1 MIPKTK
7 KGEGG
12 VIKNCQLNN
21 LCLAICLLPEMDSGN
36 MTVDM
41 GVMIEGVA
49 TAVVNQSHKR
59 IRSTD
64 DMQMK
69 TTAVLAEQRTP
80 IRYLVCHSA
89 KSSCS
94 NLHLLAAKSHP
105 FSLKS
110 TVLIGLISVR

>member
-1 MIPKTK
+1 
-7 KGEGG
+7 
-12 VIKNCQLNN
+12 
-21 LCLAICLLPEMDSGN
+21 

-49 TAVVNQSHKR
+49 AAVVNQSHKR

-110 TVLIGLISVR
+110 TVLIGLISVRYIPKVQKNHNKSEKIRATVVNIRFIKISI

>member
-1 MIPKTK
+1 
-7 KGEGG
+7 
-12 VIKNCQLNN
+12 
-21 LCLAICLLPEMDSGN
+21 MDSGN

-49 TAVVNQSHKR
+49 AVVNQSHKR

-110 TVLIGLISVR
+110 TVLIGLISFR

>member
-1 MIPKTK
+1 
-7 KGEGG
+7 
-12 VIKNCQLNN
+12 
-21 LCLAICLLPEMDSGN
+21 

-110 TVLIGLISVR
+110 TVLIAIMLLSELLLRKCQNCYYVNDRIAIK

>member
-1 MIPKTK
+1 
-7 KGEGG
+7 
-12 VIKNCQLNN
+12 
-21 LCLAICLLPEMDSGN
+21 

-49 TAVVNQSHKR
+49 AAVVNQSHKR

-110 TVLIGLISVR
+110 TVLIGLISVRYIDTV

>member
-1 MIPKTK
+1 
-7 KGEGG
+7 
-12 VIKNCQLNN
+12 
-21 LCLAICLLPEMDSGN
+21 

-110 TVLIGLISVR
+110 TVLIAIRVIVRMFLKIFLPLDTAYVKKLRIVALCTSQYKQSDH